1 MIYFLDGTSNA
12 TLFEPKTT
20 DMRVLVYAAGVYAV
34 GIGCTEAFAPTR
46 HAGGE
51 TCTGPNCVGP
61 KQGPSLPRLGEP
73 RLNTLRMVGTGVDR
87 IGSAAHDD
95 IVEGKSIYSVAA
107 SFEASYSAPS
117 AEPSNLSGDAYLAG
131 LSAERPSKQW
141 TAPVGY
147 TPEGS
152 ATHQWTAPVGYSP
165 KASTPLHTPTD
176 DSQAY
181 LDSAPRSSQAKTWQ
195 PPVGYT
201 PKAEVSGTVMH
212 EQLDKIASLGTTTP
226 IASLAAAVLQARLP
240 AVLRVSAAPKNKTSW
255 ARTLLRNASSTLR
268 PIIGFPGKI
277 IKHVRGFGRRRSA
290 DYLASLS
297 SAPSKKW
304 TAPMGYTPKG
314 SRSVQNEGA
323 GAAVVSQLVGGLP
336 NVQISQVIGSA
347 QRVGDLPIAP
357 MSKVVL
363 AQRAPAVLYAASFIG
378 LMGRKCKEVLVGKL
392 SWPVMDPGVT
402 AKPTT
407 SWSPPQQGYVPERL
421 KRSQSA
427 GQLGSRHTTLLG
439 SSWTPPVGYVPERL
453 KTKQAQGISSLAP
466 QTTKIQSTAESKS
479 SWTPPVGYKPP
490 SRSMSAQQIDDGAA
504 SDSLSS
510 SAAASKWSPP
520 VGYAPTRS
528 EEAHMDVPVSR
539 HAVSASANG
548 HHAPPTAATPSAAA
562 HVISAMGVDHA
573 LAAALAAKKAELEPA
588 YSAKYSPEI
597 EAQRQERLEF
607 YLGLGVPEDEA
618 RRLVS
623 RIVAAYVG
631 ND

>member
-1 MIYFLDGTSNA
+1 
-12 TLFEPKTT
+12 
-20 DMRVLVYAAGVYAV
+20 
-34 GIGCTEAFAPTR
+34 
-46 HAGGE
+46 
-51 TCTGPNCVGP
+51 
-61 KQGPSLPRLGEP
+61 
-73 RLNTLRMVGTGVDR
+73 
-87 IGSAAHDD
+87 
-95 IVEGKSIYSVAA
+95 
-107 SFEASYSAPS
+107 
-117 AEPSNLSGDAYLAG
+117 
-131 LSAERPSKQW
+131 
-141 TAPVGY
+141 
-147 TPEGS
+147 
-152 ATHQWTAPVGYSP
+152 
-165 KASTPLHTPTD
+165 
-176 DSQAY
+176 
-181 LDSAPRSSQAKTWQ
+181 
-195 PPVGYT
+195 
-201 PKAEVSGTVMH
+201 MH

-226 IASLAAAVLQARLP
+226 IASLAAVQARLP
-240 AVLRVSAAPKNKTSW
+240 AGLRVSAAPKNKTSW
-255 ARTLLRNASSTLR
+255 ARTLLRNASSALR

-314 SRSVQNEGA
+314 STRVQNEGA
-323 GAAVVSQLVGGLP
+323 GAAVVSQLVDGLP

-392 SWPVMDPGVT
+392 SWPVTDPGVT
-402 AKPTT
+402 AKPST

-453 KTKQAQGISSLAP
+453 KQAQGISSSAP
-466 QTTKIQSTAESKS
+466 QTTKIPSTAESKS
-479 SWTPPVGYKPP
+479 SWTPLVGYKLPN
-490 SRSMSAQQIDDGAA
+490 RSMSAQQIDDGAA

-510 SAAASKWSPP
+510 SVAASKWSPP

-528 EEAHMDVPVSR
+528 EEAQMDVSVSR

-631 ND
+631 NC